1 LAGANK
7 PPNEGREVQVAG
19 ILIVDD
25 EPRIAH
31 LLSRALSACGFMV
44 ASAAAAT
51 PALTMLERDTYNLLL
66 LDLLLPDLDG
76 FTVLQRALELR
87 PDQEILVLSGL
98 ADVESKIK
106 CFELG
111 AADYVT
117 KPFVLAELVARVRA
131 RVRESKDLTGSQYLV
146 SDTLKL
152 DLTRHVAVLS
162 GKRHELSTREFH
174 LLEYLMRRMG
184 RVCPREELLASVWGY
199 QFNPNVVDVYVRRLR
214 RKLGDDVIETVRSI
228 GYCYPE
234 SAQPPTMGVSCSA
247 A

>member
-1 LAGANK
+1 M
-7 PPNEGREVQVAG
+7 AG
-19 ILIVDD
+19 ILIVED
-25 EPRIAH
+25 EARIASF
-31 LLSRALSACGFMV
+31 LSRALSACGFEV
-44 ASAAAAT
+44 TCTVAAT
-51 PALTMLERDTYNLLL
+51 AAETLLARERYDLVL
-66 LDLLLPDLDG
+66 LDLLLPDQDG
-76 FTVLQRALELR
+76 FSVLERSLELR
-87 PDQEILVLSGL
+87 PDQEVLVLSAL
-98 ADVESKIK
+98 SDVESKIK

-146 SDTLKL
+146 SDTVKL
-152 DLTRHVAVLS
+152 DLQRHVAVLS

-184 RVCPREELLASVWGY
+184 QVCPRGELLASVWGY

-214 RKLGDDVIETVRSI
+214 GKLGDDVIETVRSI

-234 SAQPPTMGVSCSA
+234 SAQPPAMSVSCSA

>member
-1 LAGANK
+1 M
-7 PPNEGREVQVAG
+7 AG

-25 EPRIAH
+25 EPRIAR
-31 LLSRALSACGFMV
+31 LLSRALSACGFEV

-51 PALTMLERDTYNLLL
+51 PALTMLERDTYKLVL

-76 FTVLQRALELR
+76 FTVLQRTLELR
-87 PDQEILVLSGL
+87 PDQEILVLSAL

-131 RVRESKDLTGSQYLV
+131 RVRESKDLTASRYLE
-146 SDTLKL
+146 SDTVKL
-152 DLTRHVAVLS
+152 DLQWRVAVLG

-174 LLEYLMRRMG
+174 LLEYLMRRVG
-184 RVCPREELLASVWGY
+184 QVCPREELLASVWGY
-199 QFNPNVVDVYVRRLR
+199 QFNPNVVDVYVRRVR
-214 RKLGDDVIETVRSI
+214 GKLGDDVIETVRSI

-234 SAQPPTMGVSCSA
+234 SAQPPAMSVSCSA